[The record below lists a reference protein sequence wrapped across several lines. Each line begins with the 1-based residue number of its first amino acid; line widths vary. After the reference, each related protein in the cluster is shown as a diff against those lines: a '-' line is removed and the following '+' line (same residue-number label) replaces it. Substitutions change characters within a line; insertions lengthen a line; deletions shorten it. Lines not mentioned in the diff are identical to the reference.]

1 MSKIPDQLEER
12 EDRKQI
18 IRITKQNLV
27 LSIIFLASI
36 CLVLGLRVGEALWPL
51 WIVVH
56 RTQIIGVILLAEFL
70 LILLS
75 PIIVEVNSNPRTL
88 SGPGKN
94 PNKQGW
100 DP

>member
-1 MSKIPDQLEER
+1 MSKMPDHLEER
-12 EDRKQI
+12 EGKKQI

-27 LSIIFLASI
+27 LSIMFLVSTS
-36 CLVLGLRVGEALWPL
+36 LVLGLRVGEVLWPL
-51 WIVVH
+51 WIVNH
-56 RTQIIGVILLAEFL
+56 RTQIIGVVLLAVFL

-94 PNKQGW
+94 PRQSW
-100 DP
+100 DS